1 MKNVFKKLLLAILC
15 SVFVA
20 TSAQADELE
29 DVVNYVRTGN
39 VTGMSKF
46 FDKIVA
52 ITINNNQASYS
63 DAQAEIVLK
72 DFFNKNAVKE
82 FKVIQSSANAGPNT
96 KYAIGNLI
104 TSNGQYQLYV
114 VMKIM
119 QGKFILRE
127 IRFEKK

>member
-1 MKNVFKKLLLAILC
+1 MKSLFRKIVIIILC

-20 TSAQADELE
+20 SSAQADELE

-39 VTGMSKF
+39 VTGMGKY
-46 FDKIVA
+46 FDKVVA

-63 DAQAEIVLK
+63 GAQAEIILK
-72 DFFNKNAVKE
+72 DFFNKNAVKD
-82 FKVIQSSANAGPNT
+82 FKVVQSSANAGPKT

-104 TSNGQYQLYV
+104 TANGDYQLYV
-114 VMKIM
+114 VMKILDN
-119 QGKFILRE
+119 KFILRE